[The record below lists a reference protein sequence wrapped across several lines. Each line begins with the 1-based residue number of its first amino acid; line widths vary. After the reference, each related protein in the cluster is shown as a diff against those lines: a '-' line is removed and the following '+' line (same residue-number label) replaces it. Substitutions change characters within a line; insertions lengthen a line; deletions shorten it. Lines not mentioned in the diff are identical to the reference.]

1 MVRMSVVHMV
11 QGNYKKELH
20 GKDVLSATGEV
31 YATIGAN
38 EHINECR
45 AEKKIISDDINNRW
59 L

>member
-1 MVRMSVVHMV
+1 MV

-38 EHINECR
+38 EHIRCR
-45 AEKKIISDDINNRW
+45 AEKKIISDNINNRW